1 MDMYIGI
8 SSKLITGAIG
18 IFILLRI
25 MGKKTMSELTPFDLI
40 YILLLGAV
48 VEEAIYDDK
57 VNVLHVLFAIMLWG
71 LFVYAIEKALQ
82 HTDKFSTFIEGEPA
96 ILIEKGRLNLKELDA
111 NFFDIEQLRS
121 MLRQNNVY
129 SIADV
134 YYAILEVNGNL
145 TVITKDEAVVLSA
158 LLIEFG
164 TIQENT
170 LNYIMKDEL
179 WLRTELSKQGHN
191 DLREIV
197 YCEWLES
204 SKELKIE
211 TYDNMIH
218 KKIYIDD

>member
-57 VNVLHVLFAIMLWG
+57 VNVLHVLFAIVLWG
-71 LFVYAIEKALQ
+71 LFVYVIEKALQ

-134 YYAILEVNGNL
+134 YYSILEVNGNL
-145 TVITKDEAVVLSA
+145 TVITRDEAVVPSA

-191 DLREIV
+191 DLSEIV

-211 TYDNMIH
+211 TYDNTIH

>member
-211 TYDNMIH
+211 TYDNTIH

>member
-1 MDMYIGI
+1 M
-8 SSKLITGAIG
+8 
-18 IFILLRI
+18 
-25 MGKKTMSELTPFDLI
+25 I

-57 VNVLHVLFAIMLWG
+57 VNVLHVLFAIVLWG
-71 LFVYAIEKALQ
+71 LFVYVIEKALQ

-145 TVITKDEAVVLSA
+145 TVIT
-158 LLIEFG
+158 
-164 TIQENT
+164 
-170 LNYIMKDEL
+170 
-179 WLRTELSKQGHN
+179 
-191 DLREIV
+191 
-197 YCEWLES
+197 
-204 SKELKIE
+204 
-211 TYDNMIH
+211 
-218 KKIYIDD
+218 

>member
-57 VNVLHVLFAIMLWG
+57 VNVLHVLFAIVLWG
-71 LFVYAIEKALQ
+71 LFVYVIEKALQ

-145 TVITKDEAVVLSA
+145 TVITRDEAVVPSA

-191 DLREIV
+191 DLSEIV

-211 TYDNMIH
+211 TYDNTIH

>member
-1 MDMYIGI
+1 MEMYIGI

-57 VNVLHVLFAIMLWG
+57 VNVLHVLFAIVLWG

-145 TVITKDEAVVLSA
+145 TVITKDEAVVHSA

-191 DLREIV
+191 DLSEIV
-197 YCEWLES
+197 YCEWLEN

-211 TYDNMIH
+211 TYDNTIH

>member
-8 SSKLITGAIG
+8 SSKLVTGAVG

-57 VNVLHVLFAIMLWG
+57 VNVLHVLFAIVLWG

-145 TVITKDEAVVLSA
+145 TVITKDEAVVPSA

-179 WLRTELSKQGHN
+179 WLRTELSKQGHD
-191 DLREIV
+191 DLDEIV

-211 TYDNMIH
+211 TYDNTIH

>member
-1 MDMYIGI
+1 M
-8 SSKLITGAIG
+8 
-18 IFILLRI
+18 
-25 MGKKTMSELTPFDLI
+25 
-40 YILLLGAV
+40 
-48 VEEAIYDDK
+48 
-57 VNVLHVLFAIMLWG
+57 
-71 LFVYAIEKALQ
+71 
-82 HTDKFSTFIEGEPA
+82 
-96 ILIEKGRLNLKELDA
+96 KELDA

-145 TVITKDEAVVLSA
+145 TVITKDEAVVPSA

-170 LNYIMKDEL
+170 LNYIMKEEL
-179 WLRTELSKQGHN
+179 LLRTELSKQGHD
-191 DLREIV
+191 DLDEIV
-197 YCEWLES
+197 YCEWLEN

-211 TYDNMIH
+211 TYDNTIH

>member
-57 VNVLHVLFAIMLWG
+57 VNVLHVLFAIVLWG

-145 TVITKDEAVVLSA
+145 TVITRDEAVVPSA

-179 WLRTELSKQGHN
+179 WLRTELSKQGHD
-191 DLREIV
+191 DLDEIV

-211 TYDNMIH
+211 TYDNTIH

>member
-1 MDMYIGI
+1 MEMYIGI

-57 VNVLHVLFAIMLWG
+57 VNVLHVLFAIVIWG

-96 ILIEKGRLNLKELDA
+96 ILIERGRLNLKELDA

-121 MLRQNNVY
+121 MLRQSNVY

-145 TVITKDEAVVLSA
+145 TVITKDEAVVPSA

-179 WLRTELSKQGHN
+179 WLRTELSKQGHD
-191 DLREIV
+191 DLDEIV

-204 SKELKIE
+204 SKELKNE
-211 TYDNMIH
+211 TYDNTIH

>member
-57 VNVLHVLFAIMLWG
+57 VNVLHVLFAIVLWG

-145 TVITKDEAVVLSA
+145 TVITKDEAVVPSA

-191 DLREIV
+191 DLSEIV
-197 YCEWLES
+197 YCEWMES

-211 TYDNMIH
+211 TYDNTIH

>member
-111 NFFDIEQLRS
+111 NFFDIVQLRS

-145 TVITKDEAVVLSA
+145 TVITKDEAVVPSA

-170 LNYIMKDEL
+170 LNYIMKEEL

-211 TYDNMIH
+211 TYDNTIH

>member
-57 VNVLHVLFAIMLWG
+57 VNVLHVLFAIVLWG

-145 TVITKDEAVVLSA
+145 TVITRDEAVVPSA

-191 DLREIV
+191 DLSEIV

-211 TYDNMIH
+211 TYDNTIH

>member
-57 VNVLHVLFAIMLWG
+57 VNALHVLFAIVLWG

-145 TVITKDEAVVLSA
+145 TVITKDEAVVPSA

-179 WLRTELSKQGHN
+179 WLRTELSKQGHD
-191 DLREIV
+191 DLDEIV

-211 TYDNMIH
+211 TYDNTIH

>member
-57 VNVLHVLFAIMLWG
+57 VNVLHVLFAIVLWG
-71 LFVYAIEKALQ
+71 LFVYVIEKALQ

-145 TVITKDEAVVLSA
+145 TVITKDEAVVPSA

-179 WLRTELSKQGHN
+179 WLRTELSKQGHD
-191 DLREIV
+191 DLDEIV

-211 TYDNMIH
+211 TYDNTIH

>member
-57 VNVLHVLFAIMLWG
+57 VNVLHVLFAIVLWG

-145 TVITKDEAVVLSA
+145 TVITKDEAVVPSA

-191 DLREIV
+191 DLSEIV

-211 TYDNMIH
+211 TYDNSIH

>member
-57 VNVLHVLFAIMLWG
+57 VNVLHVLFAIVLWG

-145 TVITKDEAVVLSA
+145 TVITKDEAVVPSA

-191 DLREIV
+191 DLSEIV
-197 YCEWLES
+197 YCEWLEN

-211 TYDNMIH
+211 TYDNTIQ

>member
-57 VNVLHVLFAIMLWG
+57 VNVLHVLFAIVLWG
-71 LFVYAIEKALQ
+71 LFVYVIEKALQ

-134 YYAILEVNGNL
+134 YYSILEVNGNL
-145 TVITKDEAVVLSA
+145 TVITRDEAVVPSA
-158 LLIEFG
+158 LLVEFG

-191 DLREIV
+191 DLSEDV
-197 YCEWLES
+197 YCEWMES

-211 TYDNMIH
+211 TYDNTIH

>member
-57 VNVLHVLFAIMLWG
+57 VNVLHVLFAIVLWG
-71 LFVYAIEKALQ
+71 LFVYVIEKALQ

-145 TVITKDEAVVLSA
+145 TVITKDEAVVPSA

-191 DLREIV
+191 DLSEIV

-211 TYDNMIH
+211 TYDNTIH

>member
-145 TVITKDEAVVLSA
+145 TVITKDEAVVPSA

-211 TYDNMIH
+211 TYDNTIH

>member
-18 IFILLRI
+18 IFILLGI

-57 VNVLHVLFAIMLWG
+57 VNVLHVLFAIVLWG

-145 TVITKDEAVVLSA
+145 TVITKDEAVVPSA

-170 LNYIMKDEL
+170 LNYIMKEEL

-191 DLREIV
+191 DLSEIV

-211 TYDNMIH
+211 TYDNTIH

>member
-57 VNVLHVLFAIMLWG
+57 VNVLHVLFAIVLWG

-145 TVITKDEAVVLSA
+145 TVITKDEAVVPSA

-179 WLRTELSKQGHN
+179 WLRTELSKQGHD
-191 DLREIV
+191 DLSEIV

-211 TYDNMIH
+211 TYDNTIH

>member
-25 MGKKTMSELTPFDLI
+25 MGKKTMSELTLFDLS

-57 VNVLHVLFAIMLWG
+57 VNVLHVLFAIVIWG

-145 TVITKDEAVVLSA
+145 TVITKDEAVVPSA

-179 WLRTELSKQGHN
+179 WLRTELSKLGYD
-191 DLREIV
+191 DLEEIV
-197 YCEWLES
+197 YCEWLEK

-211 TYDNMIH
+211 IYDNTIH

>member
-8 SSKLITGAIG
+8 SSKLITGAVG

-57 VNVLHVLFAIMLWG
+57 VNVLHVLFAIVLWG

-82 HTDKFSTFIEGEPA
+82 HTDKFSTLIEGEPA
-96 ILIEKGRLNLKELDA
+96 ILIEKGRLNLKELEA
-111 NFFDIEQLRS
+111 NYFDIEQLRS
-121 MLRQNNVY
+121 MLRQSNVY
-129 SIADV
+129 SITDV

-145 TVITKDEAVVLSA
+145 TVITKDEAIVPSA

-164 TIQENT
+164 KIQENT

-179 WLRTELSKQGHN
+179 WLRTELSKLGYD
-191 DLREIV
+191 DLEEIV
-197 YCEWLES
+197 YCEWLEK

-211 TYDNMIH
+211 IYDNTIH

>member
-57 VNVLHVLFAIMLWG
+57 VNVLHVLFAIVIWG

-96 ILIEKGRLNLKELDA
+96 ILIEKGRLNLIGERPRAGLSRFTKKRLKKEPAVL
-111 NFFDIEQLRS
+111 
-121 MLRQNNVY
+121 
-129 SIADV
+129 
-134 YYAILEVNGNL
+134 LE
-145 TVITKDEAVVLSA
+145 A
-158 LLIEFG
+158 
-164 TIQENT
+164 
-170 LNYIMKDEL
+170 
-179 WLRTELSKQGHN
+179 
-191 DLREIV
+191 
-197 YCEWLES
+197 
-204 SKELKIE
+204 
-211 TYDNMIH
+211 
-218 KKIYIDD
+218 

>member
-57 VNVLHVLFAIMLWG
+57 VNALHVLFAIVLWG

-145 TVITKDEAVVLSA
+145 TVITKDEAVVPSA

-170 LNYIMKDEL
+170 LNYIMKEEL

-211 TYDNMIH
+211 TYDNTIH

>member
-57 VNVLHVLFAIMLWG
+57 VNVLHVLFAILLWG
-71 LFVYAIEKALQ
+71 IFVYVIEKALQ

-96 ILIEKGRLNLKELDA
+96 ILIEKGRLNLKELEA
-111 NFFDIEQLRS
+111 NYFDIEQLRS

-145 TVITKDEAVVLSA
+145 TVITRDEAVVPSA

-191 DLREIV
+191 DLSEIV

-211 TYDNMIH
+211 TYDNTIH

>member
-1 MDMYIGI
+1 M
-8 SSKLITGAIG
+8 
-18 IFILLRI
+18 
-25 MGKKTMSELTPFDLI
+25 I

-57 VNVLHVLFAIMLWG
+57 VNVLHVLFAIVLWG

-145 TVITKDEAVVLSA
+145 TVITKDEAVVPSA

-179 WLRTELSKQGHN
+179 WLRTELSKQGHD
-191 DLREIV
+191 DLDEIV

-211 TYDNMIH
+211 TYDNTIH

>member
-1 MDMYIGI
+1 MEMYIGI

-57 VNVLHVLFAIMLWG
+57 VNVLHVLFAIVLWG

-121 MLRQNNVY
+121 MLRQSNVY

-145 TVITKDEAVVLSA
+145 TVITRDEAVVPSA

-179 WLRTELSKQGHN
+179 WLRTELSKQGHD
-191 DLREIV
+191 DLDEIV

-211 TYDNMIH
+211 TYDNTIH

>member
-25 MGKKTMSELTPFDLI
+25 MGKKAMSELTPFNLI

-57 VNVLHVLFAIMLWG
+57 VNVLHVLFAIVLWG

-145 TVITKDEAVVLSA
+145 TVITKDEAVVPSA

-191 DLREIV
+191 DLSEIV

-211 TYDNMIH
+211 TYDNTIH

>member
-57 VNVLHVLFAIMLWG
+57 VNVLHVLFAIVLWG

-145 TVITKDEAVVLSA
+145 TVITKDEAVVPSA

-170 LNYIMKDEL
+170 LNYIMKEEL

-191 DLREIV
+191 DLNEIV

-211 TYDNMIH
+211 TYDNTIH

>member
-57 VNVLHVLFAIMLWG
+57 VNVLHVLFAIVLWG

-82 HTDKFSTFIEGEPA
+82 HTDKFSTLIEGEPA
-96 ILIEKGRLNLKELDA
+96 ILIEKGRLNLKELEA
-111 NFFDIEQLRS
+111 NYFDIEQLRS

-145 TVITKDEAVVLSA
+145 TVITKDEAVVPSA

-191 DLREIV
+191 DLSEIV

-211 TYDNMIH
+211 TYDNTIH

>member
-1 MDMYIGI
+1 MEMYIGI

-145 TVITKDEAVVLSA
+145 TVITKDEAVVPSA

-179 WLRTELSKQGHN
+179 WLRTELSKQGHD
-191 DLREIV
+191 DLDEIV
-197 YCEWLES
+197 YCEWLEN

-211 TYDNMIH
+211 TYDNTIH

>member
-57 VNVLHVLFAIMLWG
+57 VNVLHVLFAIVLWG

-145 TVITKDEAVVLSA
+145 TVITRDEAVVPSA

-191 DLREIV
+191 DLSEIV

-211 TYDNMIH
+211 TYDNSIH

>member
-57 VNVLHVLFAIMLWG
+57 VNVLHVLFAIVLWG

-82 HTDKFSTFIEGEPA
+82 HTDKFSTLIEGEPA

-145 TVITKDEAVVLSA
+145 TVITKDEAVVPSA

-191 DLREIV
+191 DLSEIV

-211 TYDNMIH
+211 TYDNTIH